1 MATAVKRWDQEAD
14 VVVVGSGGAALP
26 AAILAH
32 DNGAK
37 VLVIERSDKVGG
49 TTALSGGAAWI
60 PLNHHMEKAGIKDS
74 REAALTYC
82 KLLTAG
88 RAPDEMVETFV
99 DTAPQM
105 LRYMEEHC
113 HVKFN
118 VIADLPD
125 YQPEKEGGCKGGRTL
140 DAELFDSK
148 GLGEWASKLRKGPA
162 AMFPVTIAE
171 AMGSKY
177 KMAVH
182 VKNAPVELIME
193 RMGQGLL
200 ATGPSLAGQLLKA
213 CLDRGVTILLETRGR
228 ELIMEDGRIV
238 GLRAEREGKDLFVK
252 APAVVLACGG
262 FEWNKELLNKFLP
275 GPIGGTCSPPHCN
288 EGDGLIM
295 AMEVGADL
303 ANMTEGWL
311 SPGAVIPGQES
322 EGEPV
327 WSLVFTDR
335 SVPHTITVNRYGE
348 RFVNESANYND
359 MGKAF
364 WYFDPVAYDYRNIPS
379 WLIIDSQYRQKYP
392 IMSSIMPD
400 YPDPEWLTKD
410 DTLAGLARKVGIDP
424 QGLEATVARWNGFVR
439 EGKDR
444 DFHRGESAYD
454 RAWFADPEAPHP
466 NLGTIEK
473 PPFYTFPIEL
483 GFMGGTNGGP
493 RTNTKGQVLNV
504 RGRVIP
510 GLYAAGNTAAS
521 PCGPAYWGGGATIST
536 AMTFGYICGI
546 NAAKEAKRGA

>member
-14 VVVVGSGGAALP
+14 VVVVGTGGAGLT

-37 VLVIERSDKVGG
+37 VLVLERSDKVGG
-49 TTALSGGAAWI
+49 TTALSGGAIWV
-60 PLNHHMEKAGIKDS
+60 PVSHHMEKAGIKDS

-82 KLLTAG
+82 KRMTAG
-88 RAPDEMVETFV
+88 RASDEMVETFV
-99 DTAPQM
+99 DTVPQM
-105 LRYMEEHC
+105 LRYLEEHC
-113 HVKFN
+113 HVKFCLTPS
-118 VIADLPD
+118 LPD
-125 YQPEKEGGCKGGRTL
+125 YQPELEGACQGGRTL
-140 DAELFDSK
+140 DAELFDPK
-148 GLGEWASKLRKGPA
+148 GLGEWASKLRKGPS
-162 AMFPVTIAE
+162 AMFPVTLDE
-171 AMGSKY
+171 AMGSL
-177 KMAVH
+177 KMAVLPQ
-182 VKNAPVELIME
+182 NAPVELIME
-193 RMGQGLL
+193 RMGKGLL
-200 ATGPSLAGQLLKA
+200 SMGGANIGQLLQA

-228 ELIMEDGRIV
+228 ELVTEDGRIV

-252 APAVVLACGG
+252 ARAVVLACGG

-275 GPIGGTCSPPHCN
+275 GPIGGTCSPPYQN

-311 SPGAVIPGQES
+311 SPGAFVPGQEY
-322 EGEPV
+322 EGAPYWTLIFV
-327 WSLVFTDR
+327 DR
-335 SVPHTITVNRYGE
+335 SVPHSITVNRYGE
-348 RFVNESANYND
+348 RFVDESANYND
-359 MGKAF
+359 MGRAF
-364 WYFDPVAYDYRNIPS
+364 WNFDPVACEYPNIPS
-379 WLIIDSQYRQKYP
+379 WIIIDSQYRQKYM
-392 IMSSIMPD
+392 IMSTVMPD
-400 YPDPEWLTKD
+400 YPDPEWLVKD

-444 DFHRGESAYD
+444 DFRRGESLYD
-454 RAWFADPEAPHP
+454 RRWFGDPEAPHP

-504 RGRVIP
+504 RGGVIP

-521 PCGPAYWGGGATIST
+521 VCGPAYYGGGATISA

-546 NAAKEAKRGA
+546 NAAKEAKAAK